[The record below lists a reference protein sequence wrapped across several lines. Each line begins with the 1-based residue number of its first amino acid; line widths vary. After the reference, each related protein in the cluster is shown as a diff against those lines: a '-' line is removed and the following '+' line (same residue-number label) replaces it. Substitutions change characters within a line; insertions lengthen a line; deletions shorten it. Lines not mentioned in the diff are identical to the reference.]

1 VFDYDN
7 NQVAF
12 GAKTASD
19 AASTSASSNSSFNML
34 AASSDAV
41 RASRVSKEWSFAI
54 ALGLAL
60 FFMFSL

>member
-19 AASTSASSNSSFNML
+19 AASTSASANISFNMV

-41 RASRVSKEWSFAI
+41 RTSKVGKEWSFAI
-54 ALGLAL
+54 ALGLAM
-60 FFMFSL
+60 FFMLSL